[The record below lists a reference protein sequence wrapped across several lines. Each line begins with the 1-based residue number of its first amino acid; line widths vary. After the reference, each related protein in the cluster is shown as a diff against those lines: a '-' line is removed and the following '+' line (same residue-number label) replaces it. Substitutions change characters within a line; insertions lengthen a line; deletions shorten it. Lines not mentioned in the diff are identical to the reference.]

1 MTEAYRQKVEA
12 NYGSL
17 LTRAIVSLAKE
28 GKSDKQIAAALRVP
42 VSVFSHWIEQNP
54 KLRKGLE
61 SSRVAVEALAEN
73 ALLELSL
80 GYSHPE
86 VKVFYNAKED
96 MIVEHTITKHYPP
109 NIAALQFLLKNIN
122 PEKWKERQELV
133 VEPVLGTVKN
143 INEAIG
149 ILSAD
154 PARLDT

>member
-1 MTEAYRQKVEA
+1 MTEAYRKKIEA

-28 GKSDKQIAAALRVP
+28 GKSDKQIASALKVP

-54 KLRKGLE
+54 KLRKGLD
-61 SSRVAVEALAEN
+61 SNRIAVESLAEN

-86 VKVFYNAKED
+86 IKVFYNAKED
-96 MIVEHTITKHYPP
+96 MIVEHTVTKHYPP

-122 PEKWKERQELV
+122 PDKWKERQEFV
-133 VEPVLGTVKN
+133 VEPINGTVKN
-143 INEAIG
+143 ISEAIG
-149 ILSAD
+149 LLAED